1 MFENWKLN
9 ISNFYCSCWPRLFTF
24 CLFFLPLQRIAVI
37 CRFRRRLKSH
47 YHWISWLWVCFACYL
62 IIWRERRSLKNLVE
76 WIITWNYEKRLEFS
90 LLILVGL
97 CYFLLVEKS
106 LHHPVLVRC
115 HLDLI
120 LRCVVVVNVWL
131 IASESSRESFSQC
144 SVSDWLL
151 ICSGG
156 DVVSLFVLLLLS

>member
-1 MFENWKLN
+1 M
-9 ISNFYCSCWPRLFTF
+9 
-24 CLFFLPLQRIAVI
+24 
-37 CRFRRRLKSH
+37 
-47 YHWISWLWVCFACYL
+47 
-62 IIWRERRSLKNLVE
+62 
-76 WIITWNYEKRLEFS
+76 
-90 LLILVGL
+90 GL